1 MIKVTFE
8 STENDH
14 KREFACTFDD
24 GVTWTTIL
32 ELGVFP
38 GLRAMTYS
46 VPPVEKVLDSICE
59 LEW

>member
-14 KREFACTFDD
+14 KREFSCAFDD

-32 ELGVFP
+32 ELGVW
-38 GLRAMTYS
+38 
-46 VPPVEKVLDSICE
+46 PVTHYLLLD
-59 LEW
+59 LKQK

>member
-38 GLRAMTYS
+38 GLRAMTYN
-46 VPPVEKVLDSICE
+46 PPDVDLVLDAIE
-59 LEW
+59 AVK

>member
-38 GLRAMTYS
+38 GLWAMTYN
-46 VPPVEKVLDSICE
+46 PPDVDLVLDAIE
-59 LEW
+59 AVK